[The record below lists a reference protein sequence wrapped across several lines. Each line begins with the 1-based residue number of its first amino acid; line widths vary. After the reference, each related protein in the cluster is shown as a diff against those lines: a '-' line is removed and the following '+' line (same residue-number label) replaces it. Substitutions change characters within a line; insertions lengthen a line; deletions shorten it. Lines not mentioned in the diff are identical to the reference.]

1 MADNGVV
8 SAGGRLTD
16 WVSLGVL
23 AASVPRDAVDD
34 AIAAAG
40 RQAKRSDGKLPP
52 HVMVYLVMALALF
65 ADDDYEEVAARL
77 TETLTSWGCWDD
89 SWSVPGSG
97 GITQARQRLG
107 YEPMRELFAE
117 VAVPV
122 AEELTAGAFL
132 GQWRLMAIDG
142 FEWDAP
148 DTKEN
153 AAAFGF
159 AGAGADE
166 QDRPAYPKAR
176 VVSISECASH
186 VVADVAMGGV
196 AGKGTGE
203 QSLARTLYPRLEED
217 WLLIADRN
225 FFNWADWCVAADS
238 GAALLWRV
246 KADLTLP
253 VLELLPDG
261 SYSSVLVNPKIR
273 GKARRQLIEAARAGK
288 DLDEDQARYVRV
300 IEYEVPDRD
309 GDGKGEVIAL
319 VTTITQMT
327 AAPAPLLAEAYHQRW
342 EHETG
347 NAQLKTHL
355 RGPGRVL
362 RSKSPDMVRQEIYG
376 YLLTHY
382 AISAL
387 ICRAATEAGIDPDR
401 VKFKRTVRIV
411 RGRAAGPAAF
421 PP

>member
-1 MADNGVV
+1 VV
-8 SAGGRLTD
+8 
-16 WVSLGVL
+16 
-23 AASVPRDAVDD
+23 
-34 AIAAAG
+34 
-40 RQAKRSDGKLPP
+40 
-52 HVMVYLVMALALF
+52 VYLVMALALF

-77 TETLTSWGCWDD
+77 TETLAGWGCWDD
-89 SWSVPGSG
+89 SWSVPTSG

-107 YEPMRELFAE
+107 YEPLKKLFFE
-117 VAVPV
+117 VAAPV

-132 GQWRLMAIDG
+132 GPWRLMAIDG
-142 FEWDAP
+142 FEWDVP
-148 DTKEN
+148 DTAGN

-159 AGAGADE
+159 SGAAGE
-166 QDRPAYPKAR
+166 RPAFPKVR

-186 VVADVAMGGV
+186 AVVDAAMGGV
-196 AGKGTGE
+196 AGKGAGE
-203 QSLARTLYPRLEED
+203 QSLARNLYRRLEED

-261 SYSSVLVNPKIR
+261 SYSSVLVNPKIG
-273 GKARRQLIEAARAGK
+273 GKARQALIETARAGK
-288 DLDEDQARYVRV
+288 DLDEDKARYVRV
-300 IEYEVPDRD
+300 IEYEVPGRD

-319 VTTITQMT
+319 VTTITEMT
-327 AAPAPLLAEAYHQRW
+327 AAAAPLLAEAYHQRW

-347 NAQLKTHL
+347 NAQLKTYL

-411 RGRAAGPAAF
+411 RRRAADPAAF